1 MKLLKYSILQFNI
14 KRPTWNYIDY

>member
-14 KRPTWNYIDY
+14 KRPTWNCIDY